1 MMVGV
6 THPPSDAPKRP
17 GLSRRTLL
25 ASAVGVSALAAG
37 ALVLFDSDDGPT
49 GPTGQTRRIAQDKR
63 SKAPEVKGTLLT
75 GEAYDLTSATAGKVV
90 VLNFW
95 GQWCIP
101 CRTEAPDLEAVYQQS
116 RAQGVEF
123 VGITVRDQVDPAK
136 AFAAARFSYP
146 SVHDPD
152 GRIAL
157 RFADRPVNSTPATLI
172 LDRQGRVA
180 SVTLGQIISKDQL
193 QVLVDEVLA
202 EAPSAVVASGAA
214 PPAGTPSAATPPAA
228 TPGSGSVG

>member
-17 GLSRRTLL
+17 ALSRRTLL
-25 ASAVGVSALAAG
+25 AGAVGVSALAAG
-37 ALVLFDSDDGPT
+37 ALVLLDSDDGQ
-49 GPTGQTRRIAQDKR
+49 TGQTRRIAQDKR
-63 SKAPEVKGTLLT
+63 GKAPEVKGTLLT

-101 CRTEAPDLEAVYQQS
+101 CRTEAPELEAVYRQS

-146 SVHDPD
+146 SIHDPD

-172 LDRQGRVA
+172 LDRQARVA
-180 SVTLGQIISKDQL
+180 SVTLGQVGKDQL
-193 QVLVDEVLA
+193 QGLVDEVLA
-202 EAPSAVVASGAA
+202 ESPPVMVASSPA
-214 PPAGTPSAATPPAA
+214 PPVGSPS
-228 TPGSGSVG
+228 SGSVG